1 MEKYQYF
8 VQNSLSS
15 TSQFHLERD
24 NCIYQT
30 KAFKQYRKQG
40 RKVNNFLKE
49 NIPEISGDF

>member
-15 TSQFHLERD
+15 TNQSHLERD

-49 NIPEISGDF
+49 NIPEISRDF

>member
-8 VQNSLSS
+8 VRNSLSS
-15 TSQFHLERD
+15 TNQSHLERD